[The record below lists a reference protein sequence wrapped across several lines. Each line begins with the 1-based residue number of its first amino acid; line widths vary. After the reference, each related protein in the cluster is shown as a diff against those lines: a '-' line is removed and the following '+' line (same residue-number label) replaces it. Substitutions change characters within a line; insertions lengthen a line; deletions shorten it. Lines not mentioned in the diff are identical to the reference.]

1 MTNKSLL
8 STGILVISLIIVG
21 KLIAFSKDIL
31 ISAYFGAGLDTDS
44 YFIALNIASI
54 LFVAFY
60 STVSV
65 VFLPLYN
72 EKRQKH
78 NIHVANSYASNAISI
93 YVVISFIISFIG
105 FFFASEIVE
114 ILSSNNNYERTL
126 LTSNLLKV
134 MVASF
139 IFSVSISFV
148 SSIQLSNKQYIFPQ
162 FAPIINNTIVFFA
175 ILIFASTYGIYVP
188 AIAGVLGWI
197 VQVPLHLWLVRKN
210 FKYSFYLNIK
220 DKTIKKMGV
229 LFLPAF
235 IGIFADQV
243 NILVDTVLAS
253 GLTDGSISA
262 LNYSN
267 RLISFS
273 SGIFIMAI
281 MSIMF
286 PIFSEHIEKDDDL
299 SLNNAIRSSLR
310 VLLIIMVIIT
320 SIVLV
325 FHAEIV
331 SIVFERG
338 KFDSVA
344 TEKTSSVFLFYGVG
358 LIFIGLRELFNKIFY
373 AKKDTKTPLW
383 ISIISVSTNIIL
395 SLLLVDS
402 MGING
407 LALASSLSIILYV
420 SIQLF
425 MLNKRIGADFYN
437 GIPALL
443 LKLLLA
449 ALLSLFSMF
458 IFKTLYHFSYP
469 IIGLICGTSIGIFVY
484 VVALYFLKTDEV
496 IFIKNKLFK
505 TG

>member
-1 MTNKSLL
+1 
-8 STGILVISLIIVG
+8 
-21 KLIAFSKDIL
+21 
-31 ISAYFGAGLDTDS
+31 
-44 YFIALNIASI
+44 
-54 LFVAFY
+54 
-60 STVSV
+60 
-65 VFLPLYN
+65 
-72 EKRQKH
+72 
-78 NIHVANSYASNAISI
+78 
-93 YVVISFIISFIG
+93 
-105 FFFASEIVE
+105 
-114 ILSSNNNYERTL
+114 
-126 LTSNLLKV
+126 
-134 MVASF
+134 
-139 IFSVSISFV
+139 
-148 SSIQLSNKQYIFPQ
+148 
-162 FAPIINNTIVFFA
+162 
-175 ILIFASTYGIYVP
+175 
-188 AIAGVLGWI
+188 
-197 VQVPLHLWLVRKN
+197 
-210 FKYSFYLNIK
+210 
-220 DKTIKKMGV
+220 MGV

-235 IGIFADQV
+235 IGIFVDQV

-310 VLLIIMVIIT
+310 VLLIVMVIIT

-325 FHAEIV
+325 FHTEIV

-344 TEKTSSVFLFYGVG
+344 TEKTSTVFLFYGVG
-358 LIFIGLRELFNKIFY
+358 LVFIGLRELFNKIFY

-383 ISIISVSTNIIL
+383 ISIISVSTNILL

-425 MLNKRIGADFYN
+425 MLNKRIGADFYS
-437 GIPALL
+437 GIPDLL

-449 ALLSLFSMF
+449 AFLSLFSMVV
-458 IFKTLYHFSYP
+458 FKTLYHFSYP
-469 IIGLICGTSIGIFVY
+469 IIGLICATSIGVFVY